1 VISEIVGTGFL
12 LVALIALVFMI
23 NIGRSVY
30 NNKSRSRIINGIVFM
45 VMEFVIA
52 IYSIVMSC
60 IYFGF
65 IK

>member
-1 VISEIVGTGFL
+1 MISEIVGTGFL